1 MNTKL
6 KNIGTLAFAAL
17 LAGTTAFGVAGAA
30 NAQPHK
36 QKAAAATV
44 TEQAPPAGDNAIDEA
59 IRASNGSD
67 FAIVSQAQLS
77 SGLSADIKSTTSASE
92 LQGIRAAIS
101 ANPALASKI
110 TGQNIEIKEITG
122 ATKAADGSLVFYT
135 M

>member
-1 MNTKL
+1 MDTKI
-6 KNIGTLAFAAL
+6 KTVGKFACTAL
-17 LAGTTAFGVAGAA
+17 LAGTAAFSVAAAA

-36 QKAAAATV
+36 HKTAPAAV
-44 TEQAPPAGDNAIDEA
+44 TEQAPVGDALEQA
-59 IRASNGSD
+59 IRSSNGSD
-67 FAIVSQAQLS
+67 FAIVSQAQLT
-77 SGLSADIKSTTSASE
+77 SGMSADIRATTSSSE

-122 ATKAADGSLVFYT
+122 ATKALDGSLVFYT

>member
-1 MNTKL
+1 MNINL
-6 KNIGTLAFAAL
+6 KTVGALAFGALLTGTAAL
-17 LAGTTAFGVAGAA
+17 GVAGTA

-36 QKAAAATV
+36 QMAV
-44 TEQAPPAGDNAIDEA
+44 TEQAPTGDALEQA

-67 FAIVSQAQLS
+67 FSIVSQAQLS
-77 SGLSADIKSTTSASE
+77 SGLSADIRMTTSKSE
-92 LQGIRAAIS
+92 LDGIRSAIS

-122 ATKAADGSLVFYT
+122 ATKALDGSLVFYT